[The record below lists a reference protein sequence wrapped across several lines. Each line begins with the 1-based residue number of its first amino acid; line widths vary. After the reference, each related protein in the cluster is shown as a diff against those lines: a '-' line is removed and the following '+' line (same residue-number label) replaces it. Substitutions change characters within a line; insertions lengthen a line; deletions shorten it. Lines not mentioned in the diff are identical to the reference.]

1 MQGEGDEH
9 DEKGYCHAGI
19 LAQSDTQEQHRAIK
33 QSELGQ
39 AFDLAGPEK
48 GRGGEGQKESVLV
61 RIAGEHD
68 GDGQKQI
75 EQENNQ
81 WMDAHDD
88 FPLEHKGSGINS

>member
-1 MQGEGDEH
+1 M
-9 DEKGYCHAGI
+9 
-19 LAQSDTQEQHRAIK
+19 
-33 QSELGQ
+33 
-39 AFDLAGPEK
+39 
-48 GRGGEGQKESVLV
+48 LV